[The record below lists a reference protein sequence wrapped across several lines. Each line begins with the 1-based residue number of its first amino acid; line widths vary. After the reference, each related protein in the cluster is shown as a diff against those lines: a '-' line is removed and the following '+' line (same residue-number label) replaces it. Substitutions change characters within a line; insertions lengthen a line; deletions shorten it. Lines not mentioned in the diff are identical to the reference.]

1 MKIYISG
8 AVTNTTDYAE
18 RFDRAEKELIEK
30 GFTVINP
37 VKVNAEL
44 PDDIEYEDYMRMC
57 YCMLDMCDCIYMLDG
72 WEKSNGA
79 VREFTKSWDD
89 NRPVMF
95 ESIGGMVNP

>member
-18 RFDRAEKELIEK
+18 RFDRAENELIEK

-44 PDDIEYEDYMRMC
+44 PDDTEYEDYMRMC
-57 YCMLDMCDCIYMLDG
+57 YCMLEG

-95 ESIGGMVNP
+95 ESIGGMVNL